1 MASTVIGELNMEQL
15 WDEAAKRFLA
25 RTGKAL
31 NRKPPMTIDDVRKQI
46 ESRTDQTTDTD
57 ASNTLKHKK
66 DIGLNILECLKLLG
80 GVAAQG
86 ASVVFQPAS
95 VVFNAMSILLE
106 APKKIREFHEAID
119 EVFAVVAPSLS
130 QFRIYERI
138 ERFRKID
145 TDLTRAIHIIMIS
158 LVDIC
163 ALVITLEDP
172 NSKWSKFKSNVKKAL
187 LDDDSGLSV
196 ELRKFRQAIHGQ
208 QSIEATLTLE
218 VALESRH
225 EVSVILAKVFE
236 TGKWTEEIASKIT
249 TLQQAETKRAQ
260 DTTKK
265 AYLSKIKEK
274 LGVYEK
280 ELETNREMFKRL
292 CDSRVENSGSWLD
305 EEETYTSWA
314 DADAAKARPLLLLVG
329 EKNTGRSTTVS
340 TIVQK
345 LKAKYKTQTER
356 PSRVLLAWYFFPS
369 LSDKADKGDPTP
381 ARTALKHIALQ
392 LAEQDMAL
400 AKSLASV
407 CEEKDN
413 GTYFTDVSCE
423 SLWKDLK
430 LGQPRGDTIYY
441 FIFDGVEKLSKM
453 HADSGTQFFGV
464 IKEASQF
471 PCTDSDRS
479 RIRLLVSGRR
489 DAVKVLGGV
498 ESPTINIA
506 KSNGSDI
513 ESYIRRAMGKYD
525 IFQGNDS
532 KDEASR
538 KKINDKLLEMAGGS
552 FFKVQSTLDRIKDL
566 VDSGGQESELDD
578 LLTESDWG
586 REAISKNVV
595 AELQE
600 QLSPQNID
608 EINELLIWVV
618 YGFEWLSVDQ
628 LEAALVS
635 LPTKF
640 LRFGSTPLQKLA
652 KKLQGKYSRLFEVDG
667 QVISVRRDLL
677 SLVIKDPKQLR
688 SLDDDAPKISATIT
702 ITKGDITTVQNFL
715 WTLFQKSVVK
725 KSEFEPLA
733 GQVTQTRGE
742 IRVNGYDAHLA
753 IVMQAI
759 SFLIKKPDARTESLG
774 RYLVWNLPKHLEEL
788 KNPERDHK
796 VDNVAKKDIGS
807 MLFDILGQGTI
818 IRSHW
823 KHFVDV
829 PWFGNAAQ
837 ISTFLTWLQD
847 PDVTGHF
854 GIYQTDWLDKV
865 ISSPSP
871 QRALLFSMAREVGH
885 RWLKSRENDPCEA
898 YRSLIQYLSLEVS
911 ERVSEVSDES
921 LVTLGAD
928 EESLL
933 LDKAERWCKSVLQVT
948 DEQSLW
954 YERVGE
960 TARKVG
966 EFDYAIAMFLKAI
979 TMPGVSW
986 TCHRGL
992 AQAYHQAG
1000 KLKEACES
1008 QKKALEILYDMKEPN
1023 PEDIWVANMDLGKW
1037 HFELKEPDQ
1046 ATVFY
1051 EKALEAKQADEAYYR
1066 ILEANLISQSND
1078 RTLDLVESMS
1088 HERSTKDGIS
1098 RLGSTLLLMATD
1110 EDTYERYFTSLL
1122 SLTDSRDGILGMVLN
1137 AMDEAIQIAAN
1148 KELLF
1153 ERSALRLYKG
1163 LALYYYG
1170 NEADENLLTSAV
1182 TLWEECHSDAK
1193 KVIEETGTYV
1203 QWKWMWLGGQV
1214 ISDIVRHY
1222 FKEATAANTEASALE
1237 KLGEIMTGHRIS
1249 YDDNRVSP
1257 AESYIGAY
1265 ETLQGNYTAARAH
1278 FRKNM
1283 LTAHEMLSDD
1293 TDEND
1298 ADAYF
1303 VLFQCLLHTG
1313 DDINALIA
1321 FELTGPIEKTI
1332 EMRLGEIRGEDKTAA
1347 VELLEFVKEKFS
1359 ASDAAPT
1366 RYTAVLDEL
1375 QRRIHLGNDEDEKAT
1390 TSESY
1395 QRIYSF
1401 LVAKRPAAGD
1411 GDDPSHPPYEIT
1423 YSDIVIN
1430 WQYFCNGN
1438 CGGTWD
1444 FETDINICKYCWDT
1458 PFCQNCLPLL
1468 QQGTSKMLAC
1478 DARHKWLHV
1487 PRWNLRESTG
1497 LRDGT
1502 VMMGGEIVDGRHV
1515 GGQRVKVK
1523 EWLSTIWKQW
1533 DIE

>member
-1 MASTVIGELNMEQL
+1 MASSGTDDLTMQQL
-15 WDEAAKRFLA
+15 WDEAAERFLA
-25 RTGKAL
+25 RTGKGL

-46 ESRTDQTTDTD
+46 ESRDDPNTNSD
-57 ASNTLKHKK
+57 AASTLKHKK

-80 GVAAQG
+80 GIAAQG

-106 APKKIREFHEAID
+106 APKKIRDFHEAID

-138 ERFRKID
+138 EQFRKID
-145 TDLTRAIHIIMIS
+145 TDLTRAIHITMIS

-163 ALVITLEDP
+163 ALVITLKDP

-208 QSIEATLTLE
+208 QSVEATLTLE

-225 EVSVILAKVFE
+225 EVSIILAKVFE

-274 LGVYEK
+274 LGIDEK
-280 ELETNREMFKRL
+280 DLEVSRDMFKRL

-305 EEETYTSWA
+305 DEEAYTSWA
-314 DADAAKARPLLLLVG
+314 DADAAGARPLLLLLG

-345 LKAKYKTQTER
+345 LKARYKTPTER
-356 PSRVLLAWYFFPS
+356 SSRVLLAWYFFPS

-400 AKSLASV
+400 AKSIASI

-430 LGQPRGDTIYY
+430 IGQPRGDTTYY

-453 HADSGTQFFGV
+453 HADAGTQLFSV
-464 IKEASQF
+464 IKEASHSHAAE
-471 PCTDSDRS
+471 SDR
-479 RIRLLVSGRR
+479 RGIRLLVSGKG
-489 DAVKVLGGV
+489 DAVKSLGGF

-506 KSNGSDI
+506 KSNSSDI
-513 ESYIRRAMGKYD
+513 ESYIKRAMRKYD

-532 KDEASR
+532 KDETSR
-538 KKINDKLLEMAGGS
+538 QKINEKLIEMAGGS
-552 FFKVQSTLDRIKDL
+552 FFKVQSALDRIKDL

-628 LEAALVS
+628 LEAAL
-635 LPTKF
+635 F

-667 QVISVRRDLL
+667 QITVRRDLL
-677 SLVIKDPKQLR
+677 SLVIKDPKQLQCV
-688 SLDDDAPKISATIT
+688 DDDTPRITATIT

-715 WTLFQKSVVK
+715 WTLFQKSVVDK
-725 KSEFEPLA
+725 FEFEPLA
-733 GQVTQTRGE
+733 GQVTQTKGE

-759 SFLIKKPDARTESLG
+759 SFLIKKPDDRTESLG
-774 RYLVWNLPKHLEEL
+774 RYLVWNLHKHLKEL
-788 KNPERDHK
+788 NNPESDYK
-796 VDNVAKKDIGS
+796 VDNAAKKEIGS

-818 IRSHW
+818 IRRHW
-823 KHFVDV
+823 NHFVDF
-829 PWFGNAAQ
+829 PLFGDTTQ
-837 ISTFLTWLQD
+837 ISTLLTWLQD

-854 GIYQTDWLDKV
+854 GIYQMDWLDKV

-871 QRALLFSMAREVGH
+871 HRALLSSMAREVGH
-885 RWLKSRENDPCEA
+885 RWLKSRGNDPCEA
-898 YRSLIQYLSLEVS
+898 YRSLIRYLSLEVS
-911 ERVSEVSDES
+911 EGDSNASDES
-921 LVTLGAD
+921 LVILSTD
-928 EESLL
+928 EETLL
-933 LDKAERWCKSVLQVT
+933 LDKAERWSKCILQVT
-948 DEQSLW
+948 EEQSLW
-954 YERVGE
+954 YERIGE
-960 TARKVG
+960 TARKVD
-966 EFDYAIAMFLKAI
+966 EFDYAIAMFLKA
-979 TMPGVSW
+979 TKMPGVSW
-986 TCHRGL
+986 TCYKGL
-992 AQAYHQAG
+992 AQAYYQAG
-1000 KLKEACES
+1000 KLKDACAS
-1008 QKKALEILYDMKEPN
+1008 QKKALEALSDVKESYSGA
-1023 PEDIWVANMDLGKW
+1023 IWALNMDLGKW
-1037 HFELKEPDQ
+1037 YFELKEPDQ
-1046 ATVFY
+1046 ATIYY
-1051 EKALEAKQADEAYYR
+1051 EKALEASQADETYYR
-1066 ILEANLISQSND
+1066 VLEASLTSQSND

-1088 HERSTKDGIS
+1088 HKMSTDCGIS
-1098 RLGSTLLLMATD
+1098 RLGSTLLLMAA
-1110 EDTYERYFTSLL
+1110 EEETYERYFTSML
-1122 SLTDSRDGILGMVLN
+1122 SLTDSRDGMLGMVLS
-1137 AMDEAIQIAAN
+1137 AMDEAIQLAADR
-1148 KELLF
+1148 ELLF
-1153 ERSALRLYKG
+1153 EKSALRLYKG
-1163 LALYYYG
+1163 FALYYYG
-1170 NEADENLLTSAV
+1170 KEADEDPLASAV
-1182 TLWEECHSDAK
+1182 RLWEECHSDAR

-1214 ISDIVRHY
+1214 INGIVRHY
-1222 FKEATAANTEASALE
+1222 FKEATTENTEASAFG
-1237 KLGEIMTGHRIS
+1237 KFGEITVGHRIS

-1257 AESYIGAY
+1257 AESYMGAY
-1265 ETLQGNYTAARAH
+1265 EVLQGNLTAARAH
-1278 FRKNM
+1278 FRKKM

-1321 FELTGPIEKTI
+1321 FELTGPIEKTV
-1332 EMRLGEIRGEDKTAA
+1332 EMRLGEIRGEDKFAA
-1347 VELLEFVKEKFS
+1347 TELLEFVKEKFS
-1359 ASDAAPT
+1359 PSDAAPI
-1366 RYTAVLDEL
+1366 RYTAVLEEL
-1375 QRRIHLGNDEDEKAT
+1375 QRRTHLEHDKDENAAIT
-1390 TSESY
+1390 ESY
-1395 QRIYSF
+1395 ERIYSL
-1401 LVAKRPAAGD
+1401 LVQKRPAAED
-1411 GDDPSHPPYEIT
+1411 GNGPNQPYEIT
-1423 YSDIVIN
+1423 YGDIVIN
-1430 WQYFCNGN
+1430 WRYYCNGN
-1438 CGGTWD
+1438 CGRTWD

-1478 DARHKWLHV
+1478 DASHKWLHV

-1502 VMMGGEIVDGRHV
+1502 VMMGGEIVDGQRI
-1515 GGQRVKVK
+1515 GGQRVKIK
-1523 EWLSTIWKQW
+1523 EWLSTIWKEW

>member
-1 MASTVIGELNMEQL
+1 MEQL
-15 WDEAAKRFLA
+15 WDEVAERFLA
-25 RTGKAL
+25 RTGKGL
-31 NRKPPMTIDDVRKQI
+31 NRKPSMTIDDVRKQI
-46 ESRTDQTTDTD
+46 ESRTDPTTDID
-57 ASNTLKHKK
+57 AANTLKHKK

-80 GVAAQG
+80 GIAAQG
-86 ASVVFQPAS
+86 ASVVFQPAT

-138 ERFRKID
+138 EQFRKID
-145 TDLTRAIHIIMIS
+145 TNLTRAIHITMIS

-163 ALVITLEDP
+163 ALVIALQDP

-187 LDDDSGLSV
+187 LDDDSGLSIA
-196 ELRKFRQAIHGQ
+196 LRKFRQAIHGQ

-225 EVSVILAKVFE
+225 EVSIILAKVFE

-274 LGVYEK
+274 LGIDEK
-280 ELETNREMFKRL
+280 ELETNRDMFKRL

-305 EEETYTSWA
+305 DEEAYTSWA
-314 DADAAKARPLLLLVG
+314 DADAAKARPLLLLLG

-345 LKAKYKTQTER
+345 LKARYKTPTER
-356 PSRVLLAWYFFPS
+356 SSRVLLAWYFFPS

-392 LAEQDMAL
+392 VAEQDMAL
-400 AKSLASV
+400 AKSIASI

-413 GTYFTDVSCE
+413 GTYFTDVSCK

-430 LGQPRGDTIYY
+430 LGQPRGDTMYY

-453 HADSGTQFFGV
+453 HADAGTQFFDV
-464 IKEASQF
+464 LKEASHSSA
-471 PCTDSDRS
+471 TESDGS
-479 RIRLLVSGRR
+479 RIRLLVSGRG
-489 DAVKVLGGV
+489 DAVKVLGGF

-513 ESYIRRAMGKYD
+513 ESYIKREMRKYD
-525 IFQGNDS
+525 ILQGNDS

-600 QLSPQNID
+600 QLSPQNIE

-618 YGFEWLSVDQ
+618 YGFEWLGVDQ
-628 LEAALVS
+628 LEAAL
-635 LPTKF
+635 F

-667 QVISVRRDLL
+667 QVITVRRDLL

-688 SLDDDAPKISATIT
+688 SLDDDTPRITATIT

-715 WTLFQKSVVK
+715 WTLFQKSVVEK
-725 KSEFEPLA
+725 FEFEPLA
-733 GQVTQTRGE
+733 GQTTQTRGE
-742 IRVNGYDAHLA
+742 IRVNDSDAHLA
-753 IVMQAI
+753 IVMQAV

-774 RYLVWNLPKHLEEL
+774 RYLVWNLPVHLKEL
-788 KNPERDHK
+788 NNPERDHK
-796 VDNVAKKDIGS
+796 VDNSAKKDIGN

-818 IRSHW
+818 IRRHW

-829 PWFGNAAQ
+829 PLFGNTIQ
-837 ISTFLTWLQD
+837 ISTLLAWLQD

-854 GIYQTDWLDKV
+854 GIYQMDWLDKV
-865 ISSPSP
+865 ISSSSP

-885 RWLKSRENDPCEA
+885 RWLKSRENDPWEA
-898 YRSLIQYLSLEVS
+898 YRSLNLYLSLEVPEGES
-911 ERVSEVSDES
+911 NVSDDS
-921 LVTLGAD
+921 IVILSTD
-928 EESLL
+928 EESLA
-933 LDKAERWCKSVLQVT
+933 LDKAERWCKSILQVT
-948 DEQSLW
+948 NEQSLW

-960 TARKVG
+960 TARKVD
-966 EFDYAIAMFLKAI
+966 EFDHAIAMFLKA
-979 TMPGVSW
+979 TKMPGVSW

-992 AQAYHQAG
+992 AQSYHQAG
-1000 KLKEACES
+1000 KLKDACVS
-1008 QKKALEILYDMKEPN
+1008 QKKALEILYDLKEPN
-1023 PEDIWVANMDLGKW
+1023 PDDIWVTNMDLGKW
-1037 HFELKEPDQ
+1037 YFELKEPDQ
-1046 ATVFY
+1046 ATVYY

-1066 ILEANLISQSND
+1066 ILEAKLTSQSID

-1088 HERSTKDGIS
+1088 HEMSTNGGIS
-1098 RLGSTLLLMATD
+1098 RLGSALLLMATD

-1122 SLTDSRDGILGMVLN
+1122 SLTASRDGMLEMVLS
-1137 AMDEAIQIAAN
+1137 AMDEAIQLAAD

-1170 NEADENLLTSAV
+1170 KEADENPLASAV
-1182 TLWEECHSDAK
+1182 RLWEECHSDTR

-1214 ISDIVRHY
+1214 ISDIVCHY

-1237 KLGEIMTGHRIS
+1237 KFGEITIGHRIS
-1249 YDDNRVSP
+1249 YEDNRVSP
-1257 AESYIGAY
+1257 AESYMGAY
-1265 ETLQGNYTAARAH
+1265 ETLQGNFTAARAH

-1332 EMRLGEIRGEDKTAA
+1332 EMRLGEIRGEDKVAA
-1347 VELLEFVKEKFS
+1347 TELIEFAKEKFS
-1359 ASDAAPT
+1359 PSDAAPT

-1375 QRRIHLGNDEDEKAT
+1375 QKRIQRDNEEGEKVT
-1390 TSESY
+1390 TTETY
-1395 QRIYSF
+1395 QRIYS
-1401 LVAKRPAAGD
+1401 LLAEKRPATEG
-1411 GDDPSHPPYEIT
+1411 GNGPSQPYEIS

-1430 WQYFCNGN
+1430 WRYFCNGN
-1438 CGGTWD
+1438 CGGAWD

-1478 DARHKWLHV
+1478 DAGHKWLHV

-1515 GGQRVKVK
+1515 GGQRVKIK
-1523 EWLSTIWKQW
+1523 EWLSTIWKEW

>member
-1 MASTVIGELNMEQL
+1 
-15 WDEAAKRFLA
+15 
-25 RTGKAL
+25 
-31 NRKPPMTIDDVRKQI
+31 
-46 ESRTDQTTDTD
+46 
-57 ASNTLKHKK
+57 
-66 DIGLNILECLKLLG
+66 
-80 GVAAQG
+80 
-86 ASVVFQPAS
+86 
-95 VVFNAMSILLE
+95 
-106 APKKIREFHEAID
+106 
-119 EVFAVVAPSLS
+119 
-130 QFRIYERI
+130 
-138 ERFRKID
+138 
-145 TDLTRAIHIIMIS
+145 
-158 LVDIC
+158 
-163 ALVITLEDP
+163 
-172 NSKWSKFKSNVKKAL
+172 
-187 LDDDSGLSV
+187 
-196 ELRKFRQAIHGQ
+196 
-208 QSIEATLTLE
+208 
-218 VALESRH
+218 
-225 EVSVILAKVFE
+225 
-236 TGKWTEEIASKIT
+236 
-249 TLQQAETKRAQ
+249 
-260 DTTKK
+260 
-265 AYLSKIKEK
+265 
-274 LGVYEK
+274 
-280 ELETNREMFKRL
+280 MFKRL

-305 EEETYTSWA
+305 DEEAYTSWA
-314 DADAAKARPLLLLVG
+314 DADAAKARPLLLLLG

-345 LKAKYKTQTER
+345 LKARYKTPTER
-356 PSRVLLAWYFFPS
+356 SSRVLLAWYFFPS

-400 AKSLASV
+400 AKSIASI

-430 LGQPRGDTIYY
+430 LGQPRGDTMYY

-453 HADSGTQFFGV
+453 HADAGTQFFDV
-464 IKEASQF
+464 LQEASHSSA
-471 PCTDSDRS
+471 TESDGS
-479 RIRLLVSGRR
+479 RIRLLVSGSG
-489 DAVKVLGGV
+489 DAVKVLGGF

-513 ESYIRRAMGKYD
+513 ELYIKREMRKYD

-600 QLSPQNID
+600 QLSPQNIE

-628 LEAALVS
+628 LEAAL
-635 LPTKF
+635 F

-667 QVISVRRDLL
+667 QVITVRRDLL

-688 SLDDDAPKISATIT
+688 SLDDDTPRITATIT

-715 WTLFQKSVVK
+715 WALFQKSVVEK
-725 KSEFEPLA
+725 FEFEPLA
-733 GQVTQTRGE
+733 GQITQTKSE
-742 IRVNGYDAHLA
+742 IRVNDSDAHLA

-759 SFLIKKPDARTESLG
+759 SFLIKKPDARTETLG
-774 RYLVWNLPKHLEEL
+774 RYLVWNLPIHLKEL
-788 KNPERDHK
+788 NNPERDHK
-796 VDNVAKKDIGS
+796 VDNAAKKDIGS

-818 IRSHW
+818 IRRHW

-829 PWFGNAAQ
+829 PLFGNTTQ
-837 ISTFLTWLQD
+837 ISTLLAWLQD
-847 PDVTGHF
+847 PDVSGHF
-854 GIYQTDWLDKV
+854 GVYQMDWLDKV

-871 QRALLFSMAREVGH
+871 HRTLLSSMAREVGH
-885 RWLKSRENDPCEA
+885 RWLRSSENDPWEA
-898 YRSLIQYLSLEVS
+898 YRSLRRYLSLEVS
-911 ERVSEVSDES
+911 EGAADASDDS
-921 LVTLGAD
+921 LVILSTD
-928 EESLL
+928 EESLA
-933 LDKAERWCKSVLQVT
+933 LDKAERWCKSILQVT

-960 TARKVG
+960 TARKVD
-966 EFDYAIAMFLKAI
+966 EFDHAIAMFLKA
-979 TMPGVSW
+979 TKMPGASW

-992 AQAYHQAG
+992 AHSYHQAG
-1000 KLKEACES
+1000 KLNDACVS
-1008 QKKALEILYDMKEPN
+1008 QKKALEILYELKEPH
-1023 PEDIWVANMDLGKW
+1023 PHDIWVTNMDLGKW
-1037 HFELKEPDQ
+1037 YFELKERDQ
-1046 ATVFY
+1046 ATIYY
-1051 EKALEAKQADEAYYR
+1051 EKALEAKPADEAYYR
-1066 ILEANLISQSND
+1066 ILEANLTSQSNG
-1078 RTLDLVESMS
+1078 RTLDLIETMS
-1088 HERSTKDGIS
+1088 HETSTNGGTS
-1098 RLGSTLLLMATD
+1098 LLGSALLLMATD
-1110 EDTYERYFTSLL
+1110 EDTYEKYFTSLL
-1122 SLTDSRDGILGMVLN
+1122 SLTSSRHGMLGMVLS
-1137 AMDEAIQIAAN
+1137 AMDEAIQLAAD

-1170 NEADENLLTSAV
+1170 NEADENPLTSAV
-1182 TLWEECHSDAK
+1182 RLWEECHSDAR

-1214 ISDIVRHY
+1214 ISDIVCHY
-1222 FKEATAANTEASALE
+1222 FKEATAANTEASALA
-1237 KLGEIMTGHRIS
+1237 KLGEITIGHRIS
-1249 YDDNRVSP
+1249 YEDNRVSP
-1257 AESYIGAY
+1257 AESYMGAY
-1265 ETLQGNYTAARAH
+1265 ETLQGNFTAVRAH

-1313 DDINALIA
+1313 DETNALIA

-1332 EMRLGEIRGEDKTAA
+1332 EMRLGEIRGEDKAA
-1347 VELLEFVKEKFS
+1347 ATEILEFAKEKFS
-1359 ASDAAPT
+1359 PNDAAPT

-1375 QRRIHLGNDEDEKAT
+1375 QRRMDLGNVESEKT
-1390 TSESY
+1390 ITNETY
-1395 QRIYSF
+1395 QRLHS
-1401 LVAKRPAAGD
+1401 LLAQKRPATEDGD
-1411 GDDPSHPPYEIT
+1411 GPNQPYEIT
-1423 YSDIVIN
+1423 YSDMVIN
-1430 WQYFCNGN
+1430 WRYFCNGN

-1478 DARHKWLHV
+1478 DAGHKWLHV

-1515 GGQRVKVK
+1515 GGQRVKIK
-1523 EWLSTIWKQW
+1523 EWLSTIWKEW

>member
-1 MASTVIGELNMEQL
+1 MASSGTEDLTMQQL
-15 WDEAAKRFLA
+15 WDEAAERFLA
-25 RTGKAL
+25 RTGKGL
-31 NRKPPMTIDDVRKQI
+31 NCKPPMTIDD
-46 ESRTDQTTDTD
+46 
-57 ASNTLKHKK
+57 
-66 DIGLNILECLKLLG
+66 
-80 GVAAQG
+80 
-86 ASVVFQPAS
+86 VFQPAS

-106 APKKIREFHEAID
+106 APKKIRDFHEAID

-138 ERFRKID
+138 EQFRKID
-145 TDLTRAIHIIMIS
+145 TDLTRAIHITMIS

-163 ALVITLEDP
+163 ALVITLQDP

-225 EVSVILAKVFE
+225 EVSIILAKVFE

-274 LGVYEK
+274 LGIDEK
-280 ELETNREMFKRL
+280 ELEMNREMFKRL

-305 EEETYTSWA
+305 DEEAYTSWA
-314 DADAAKARPLLLLVG
+314 NADDAGARPLLLLLG

-345 LKAKYKTQTER
+345 LGARYKTSTER
-356 PSRVLLAWYFFPS
+356 ASRVFLAWYFFPS

-400 AKSLASV
+400 AKSIASI

-453 HADSGTQFFGV
+453 HADAGTQFFGV
-464 IKEASQF
+464 IKEASHA
-471 PCTDSDRS
+471 PATESDRS
-479 RIRLLVSGRR
+479 RIRLLVSGRGE
-489 DAVKVLGGV
+489 AVKVLGGF

-513 ESYIRRAMGKYD
+513 ESYIKRAMRKYD

-538 KKINDKLLEMAGGS
+538 QKINDKLIEMAGGS
-552 FFKVQSTLDRIKDL
+552 FFKVQSALDRIKDL

-628 LEAALVS
+628 LEAAL
-635 LPTKF
+635 F
-640 LRFGSTPLQKLA
+640 LRFGSTTLQKLA

-667 QVISVRRDLL
+667 QVITVRRDLL

-688 SLDDDAPKISATIT
+688 SVDDDTPRITATIT
-702 ITKGDITTVQNFL
+702 ITKGDIATVQNFL
-715 WTLFQKSVVK
+715 WTLFQKSVVEK
-725 KSEFEPLA
+725 FEFEPLA

-742 IRVNGYDAHLA
+742 IRVNDYDAHLA

-759 SFLIKKPDARTESLG
+759 SFLIKKPDGRTESLG
-774 RYLVWNLPKHLEEL
+774 NYLVWYLPKHLKEL
-788 KNPERDHK
+788 NNPERDHK
-796 VDNVAKKDIGS
+796 VDNAAKKDIGS

-818 IRSHW
+818 IRRHW

-829 PWFGNAAQ
+829 PLFGDTAQ
-837 ISTFLTWLQD
+837 ISTLLAWLQD

-854 GIYQTDWLDKV
+854 GMYQTDWLDKV

-885 RWLKSRENDPCEA
+885 KWLKSRENDPCEA
-898 YRSLIQYLSLEVS
+898 YQSLIQYLSLEVS
-911 ERVSEVSDES
+911 EGESNASDES
-921 LVTLGAD
+921 LVILSTD
-928 EESLL
+928 EETLL
-933 LDKAERWCKSVLQVT
+933 LDKAERWCKCILQVT
-948 DEQSLW
+948 GEQSLW

-960 TARKVG
+960 TARKVD
-966 EFDYAIAMFLKAI
+966 EFDYAIAMFLKA
-979 TMPGVSW
+979 TKMPGVSW
-986 TCHRGL
+986 TCYKGL
-992 AQAYHQAG
+992 AQSYYQAG
-1000 KLKEACES
+1000 KLKDACES
-1008 QKKALEILYDMKEPN
+1008 QRKALETLSDMKEPY
-1023 PEDIWVANMDLGKW
+1023 PDEIWALNMDLGKW
-1037 HFELKEPDQ
+1037 YFELKEPDQ
-1046 ATVFY
+1046 VTVYY
-1051 EKALEAKQADEAYYR
+1051 EKALEARQADETYYR
-1066 ILEANLISQSND
+1066 VLEANLTSQSNG

-1088 HERSTKDGIS
+1088 HQTSTDGGIS
-1098 RLGSTLLLMATD
+1098 RLGSALLLMATE

-1122 SLTDSRDGILGMVLN
+1122 SLTAARDGMLGMVLK
-1137 AMDEAIQIAAN
+1137 AMDEAIQLAADR
-1148 KELLF
+1148 ELLF

-1163 LALYYYG
+1163 LAIYYYG
-1170 NEADENLLTSAV
+1170 HEADENPLTSAV
-1182 TLWEECHSDAK
+1182 RLWEECHPDAR

-1214 ISDIVRHY
+1214 ISGIVRHY
-1222 FKEATAANTEASALE
+1222 FKEATEVNTEASAFG
-1237 KLGEIMTGHRIS
+1237 KLGEITIGHRIS

-1257 AESYIGAY
+1257 AESYMGAY
-1265 ETLQGNYTAARAH
+1265 EVLRGNLTAARAH

-1298 ADAYF
+1298 ADAFF

-1313 DDINALIA
+1313 DDVNALIA
-1321 FELTGPIEKTI
+1321 FELTGPIEKTV
-1332 EMRLGEIRGEDKTAA
+1332 EMRLGEIRGEDKVAA
-1347 VELLEFVKEKFS
+1347 MELLEFVKEKFS
-1359 ASDAAPT
+1359 SSDSAPT
-1366 RYTAVLDEL
+1366 RYMAVLDEL
-1375 QRRIHLGNDEDEKAT
+1375 QRRINLEDDKDEKTAT
-1390 TSESY
+1390 TESY
-1395 QRIYSF
+1395 QRIYPL
-1401 LVAKRPAAGD
+1401 LVAKRPASGD
-1411 GDDPSHPPYEIT
+1411 GDDPKQLPYEIT

-1430 WQYFCNGN
+1430 WRYFCNGN
-1438 CGGTWD
+1438 CGGAWD

-1478 DARHKWLHV
+1478 DAGHKWLHV

-1497 LRDGT
+1497 LRDAT

-1515 GGQRVKVK
+1515 GGQRVKIK
-1523 EWLSTIWKQW
+1523 EWLSTIWKEW

>member
-1 MASTVIGELNMEQL
+1 MASSGTEDLTMEQL
-15 WDEAAKRFLA
+15 WDEAAERFLA
-25 RTGKAL
+25 RTGKGL

-46 ESRTDQTTDTD
+46 ESRTDPTTGIDT
-57 ASNTLKHKK
+57 ANALKHKK
-66 DIGLNILECLKLLG
+66 DIGLNILDCLKLLG
-80 GVAAQG
+80 GIAAQG
-86 ASVVFQPAS
+86 ASVVFQPAT

-138 ERFRKID
+138 EQFRKID
-145 TDLTRAIHIIMIS
+145 TDLTRAIHITMIS

-163 ALVITLEDP
+163 ALVITLQDP

-187 LDDDSGLSV
+187 LDDDSGLSI

-225 EVSVILAKVFE
+225 EVSIILTKVFE

-265 AYLSKIKEK
+265 ANLSKIKEK
-274 LGVYEK
+274 LGIDEK

-305 EEETYTSWA
+305 DEEAYTSWA
-314 DADAAKARPLLLLVG
+314 DADAAKARPLLLLLG

-345 LKAKYKTQTER
+345 LKARYKTPTER
-356 PSRVLLAWYFFPS
+356 SSRVLLAWYFFPS

-400 AKSLASV
+400 AKSIASI

-430 LGQPRGDTIYY
+430 LGQPRGDTMYY

-453 HADSGTQFFGV
+453 HADAGTQFFDV
-464 IKEASQF
+464 LKEASHSSA
-471 PCTDSDRS
+471 TESEGS
-479 RIRLLVSGRR
+479 RIRLLVSGSG
-489 DAVKVLGGV
+489 DAIKVLGGF

-513 ESYIRRAMGKYD
+513 ESYIKREMRKYD

-552 FFKVQSTLDRIKDL
+552 FFKVQ
-566 VDSGGQESELDD
+566 
-578 LLTESDWG
+578 
-586 REAISKNVV
+586 EAISKNVV

-600 QLSPQNID
+600 QLSPQNIE

-628 LEAALVS
+628 LEAAL
-635 LPTKF
+635 F

-667 QVISVRRDLL
+667 QVITVRRDLL

-688 SLDDDAPKISATIT
+688 SLDDDTPRITATIT

-715 WTLFQKSVVK
+715 WALFQKSVVEK
-725 KSEFEPLA
+725 FEFEPLA
-733 GQVTQTRGE
+733 GQITQTKSE
-742 IRVNGYDAHLA
+742 IRVNDSDAHLA

-774 RYLVWNLPKHLEEL
+774 RYLVWDLPIHLKEL
-788 KNPERDHK
+788 NNPERDHK
-796 VDNVAKKDIGS
+796 VDNAAKKDIGS

-818 IRSHW
+818 IRRHW

-829 PWFGNAAQ
+829 PLFGNTTQ
-837 ISTFLTWLQD
+837 ISTLLAWLQD
-847 PDVTGHF
+847 PDVSGHF
-854 GIYQTDWLDKV
+854 GVYQMDWLDKV

-871 QRALLFSMAREVGH
+871 HRTLLSSMAREVGH
-885 RWLKSRENDPCEA
+885 RWLRSSENDPWEA
-898 YRSLIQYLSLEVS
+898 YRSLRRYLSLEVS
-911 ERVSEVSDES
+911 EGASDASDDS
-921 LVTLGAD
+921 LVILSTD
-928 EESLL
+928 EESLA
-933 LDKAERWCKSVLQVT
+933 LDKAERWCKSILQVT

-960 TARKVG
+960 TARKVD
-966 EFDYAIAMFLKAI
+966 EFDHAIAMFLKA
-979 TMPGVSW
+979 TKMPGASW

-992 AQAYHQAG
+992 AHSYHQAG
-1000 KLKEACES
+1000 KLNDACVS
-1008 QKKALEILYDMKEPN
+1008 QKKALEILYELKEHHPH
-1023 PEDIWVANMDLGKW
+1023 DIWVTNMDLGKW
-1037 HFELKEPDQ
+1037 YFELKEPDQ
-1046 ATVFY
+1046 ATVYY
-1051 EKALEAKQADEAYYR
+1051 EKALEAKPADEAYCR
-1066 ILEANLISQSND
+1066 ILEANLTSQSNG
-1078 RTLDLVESMS
+1078 RTLDIIETMS
-1088 HERSTKDGIS
+1088 HETSTNGGTS
-1098 RLGSTLLLMATD
+1098 LLGSALLLMATD

-1122 SLTDSRDGILGMVLN
+1122 SLTASRHGMLGVILS
-1137 AMDEAIQIAAN
+1137 AMDEAIQLAAD

-1170 NEADENLLTSAV
+1170 NEADENPLTSAV
-1182 TLWEECHSDAK
+1182 RLWEECHSDAR

-1214 ISDIVRHY
+1214 ISDIVCHY

-1237 KLGEIMTGHRIS
+1237 RLGEITIGHRIS
-1249 YDDNRVSP
+1249 YEDNRVSP
-1257 AESYIGAY
+1257 AESYMGAY
-1265 ETLQGNYTAARAH
+1265 ETLQGNFTAARAH

-1313 DDINALIA
+1313 DDTNALIA

-1332 EMRLGEIRGEDKTAA
+1332 EMRLGEIRGEDKDAA
-1347 VELLEFVKEKFS
+1347 TEILEFAKEKS
-1359 ASDAAPT
+1359 SPNDTAPT

-1375 QRRIHLGNDEDEKAT
+1375 QRRMDLGNVESEKT
-1390 TSESY
+1390 ITNETY
-1395 QRIYSF
+1395 QRLYS
-1401 LVAKRPAAGD
+1401 LLAQKRPATEDGD
-1411 GDDPSHPPYEIT
+1411 GPNQPYEIT

-1430 WQYFCNGN
+1430 WRYFCNGN
-1438 CGGTWD
+1438 CGGAWD

-1478 DARHKWLHV
+1478 DAGHKWLHV

-1515 GGQRVKVK
+1515 GGQRVKIK
-1523 EWLSTIWKQW
+1523 EWLSTIWKEW

>member
-1 MASTVIGELNMEQL
+1 MASSGTKDLTMEQL
-15 WDEAAKRFLA
+15 WDEAAERFLA
-25 RTGKAL
+25 RTGKGL

-46 ESRTDQTTDTD
+46 ESRTDPTTDID
-57 ASNTLKHKK
+57 AANTLKHKK

-80 GVAAQG
+80 GIAAQG
-86 ASVVFQPAS
+86 ASVVFQPAT

-138 ERFRKID
+138 EQFRKID
-145 TDLTRAIHIIMIS
+145 TNLTRAIHITMIS

-163 ALVITLEDP
+163 ALVITLQDP
-172 NSKWSKFKSNVKKAL
+172 NSKRSKFKSNVKKAL
-187 LDDDSGLSV
+187 LDDDSGLSI

-225 EVSVILAKVFE
+225 EVSIILAKVFE

-265 AYLSKIKEK
+265 ANLSKIKEK
-274 LGVYEK
+274 LGIDEK

-305 EEETYTSWA
+305 DEEAYTSWA
-314 DADAAKARPLLLLVG
+314 DADAAKARPLLLLLG

-345 LKAKYKTQTER
+345 LKARYKTPTER
-356 PSRVLLAWYFFPS
+356 SSRVLLAWYFFPS

-400 AKSLASV
+400 AKSIASI

-430 LGQPRGDTIYY
+430 LGQPRGDTMYY

-453 HADSGTQFFGV
+453 HADAGTQFFEV
-464 IKEASQF
+464 LKEASHSSA
-471 PCTDSDRS
+471 TESDGS
-479 RIRLLVSGRR
+479 RIRLLVSGSG
-489 DAVKVLGGV
+489 DAIKVLGGF

-513 ESYIRRAMGKYD
+513 ESYIKREMRKYD

-600 QLSPQNID
+600 QLSPQNIE

-628 LEAALVS
+628 LEAAL
-635 LPTKF
+635 F

-667 QVISVRRDLL
+667 QVITVRRDLL

-688 SLDDDAPKISATIT
+688 SLDDDTPRITATIT

-715 WTLFQKSVVK
+715 WALFQKSVVEK
-725 KSEFEPLA
+725 FEFEPLA
-733 GQVTQTRGE
+733 GQITQTKSE
-742 IRVNGYDAHLA
+742 IRVNDSDAHLA

-774 RYLVWNLPKHLEEL
+774 RYLVWNLPIHLKEL
-788 KNPERDHK
+788 NNPERDHK
-796 VDNVAKKDIGS
+796 VDNAAKKDIGS

-818 IRSHW
+818 IRRHW

-829 PWFGNAAQ
+829 PLFGNTTQ
-837 ISTFLTWLQD
+837 ISTLLAWLQD
-847 PDVTGHF
+847 PDVSGHF
-854 GIYQTDWLDKV
+854 GVYQMDWLDKV

-871 QRALLFSMAREVGH
+871 HRTLLSSMAREVGH
-885 RWLKSRENDPCEA
+885 RWLRSSENDPWEA
-898 YRSLIQYLSLEVS
+898 YRSLRRYLSLEVS
-911 ERVSEVSDES
+911 EGASDASDDS
-921 LVTLGAD
+921 LVILSTD
-928 EESLL
+928 EESLA
-933 LDKAERWCKSVLQVT
+933 LDKAERWCKSILQVT

-960 TARKVG
+960 TARKVD
-966 EFDYAIAMFLKAI
+966 EFDHAITMFLKA
-979 TMPGVSW
+979 TKMPGAPW

-992 AQAYHQAG
+992 AHSYHQAG
-1000 KLKEACES
+1000 KLNDACVS
-1008 QKKALEILYDMKEPN
+1008 QKKALELLYEVKEPH
-1023 PEDIWVANMDLGKW
+1023 PHDIWVTNMDLGKW
-1037 HFELKEPDQ
+1037 YFELKEPDQ
-1046 ATVFY
+1046 ATVYY
-1051 EKALEAKQADEAYYR
+1051 EKALEAKSADEAYYR
-1066 ILEANLISQSND
+1066 ILEANLTSQSNG
-1078 RTLDLVESMS
+1078 RTLDLIETMS
-1088 HERSTKDGIS
+1088 HETSTNGGTS
-1098 RLGSTLLLMATD
+1098 LLGSALLLMATD

-1122 SLTDSRDGILGMVLN
+1122 SLTASRHGMLGMILS
-1137 AMDEAIQIAAN
+1137 AMDEAIQLAAD

-1170 NEADENLLTSAV
+1170 NESDENPLTSAV
-1182 TLWEECHSDAK
+1182 RLWEECHSDAR

-1214 ISDIVRHY
+1214 ISDIVCHY
-1222 FKEATAANTEASALE
+1222 FKEATAANTEASSLE
-1237 KLGEIMTGHRIS
+1237 KLGEITIGHRIS
-1249 YDDNRVSP
+1249 YEDNRVSP
-1257 AESYIGAY
+1257 AESYMGAY
-1265 ETLQGNYTAARAH
+1265 ETLQGNFTAARAH

-1313 DDINALIA
+1313 DDTNALIA

-1332 EMRLGEIRGEDKTAA
+1332 EMRLGEIRGEDKAA
-1347 VELLEFVKEKFS
+1347 AREILEFAKEKFS
-1359 ASDAAPT
+1359 QNDAAPT

-1375 QRRIHLGNDEDEKAT
+1375 QRRMDLGNVESEKT
-1390 TSESY
+1390 ITNETY
-1395 QRIYSF
+1395 KRLYS
-1401 LVAKRPAAGD
+1401 LLAQKRPATEDRD
-1411 GDDPSHPPYEIT
+1411 GPNQPYEIT

-1430 WQYFCNGN
+1430 WRYFCNGN
-1438 CGGTWD
+1438 CGGAWD

-1478 DARHKWLHV
+1478 DAGHKWLHV

-1502 VMMGGEIVDGRHV
+1502 VMMGGESVDGRHV
-1515 GGQRVKVK
+1515 GGQRVKIK
-1523 EWLSTIWKQW
+1523 EWLSTIWKEW

>member
-1 MASTVIGELNMEQL
+1 MASSGTEDLTMEQL
-15 WDEAAKRFLA
+15 WDEAAERFLA
-25 RTGKAL
+25 RTGKIL

-46 ESRTDQTTDTD
+46 ESRTDPTTDID
-57 ASNTLKHKK
+57 AANTLKHKK
-66 DIGLNILECLKLLG
+66 DIGLNILECLNLLG
-80 GVAAQG
+80 GIAAQG
-86 ASVVFQPAS
+86 ASVVFQPAT

-138 ERFRKID
+138 EQFRKID
-145 TDLTRAIHIIMIS
+145 TDLTRAIHITMIS

-163 ALVITLEDP
+163 ALVITLQDP

-187 LDDDSGLSV
+187 LDDDSGLSI

-225 EVSVILAKVFE
+225 EVSIILTKVFE

-265 AYLSKIKEK
+265 ANLSKKKEK
-274 LGVYEK
+274 LGIDEK

-305 EEETYTSWA
+305 DEEAYTSWA
-314 DADAAKARPLLLLVG
+314 DADAAKARPLLLLLG

-345 LKAKYKTQTER
+345 LKARYKTPTER
-356 PSRVLLAWYFFPS
+356 SSRVLLAWYFFPS

-400 AKSLASV
+400 AKSIASI

-430 LGQPRGDTIYY
+430 LGQPRGDTMYY

-453 HADSGTQFFGV
+453 HADAGTQFFDV
-464 IKEASQF
+464 LKEASH
-471 PCTDSDRS
+471 PSATESDGS
-479 RIRLLVSGRR
+479 RIRLLVSGSG
-489 DAVKVLGGV
+489 DAIKVLGGF

-513 ESYIRRAMGKYD
+513 ESYIKREMRKYD

-600 QLSPQNID
+600 QLSPQNIE

-618 YGFEWLSVDQ
+618 YGFEWLAVDQ
-628 LEAALVS
+628 LEAAL
-635 LPTKF
+635 F
-640 LRFGSTPLQKLA
+640 LWFGSTPLQKLA

-667 QVISVRRDLL
+667 QVITVRRDLL

-688 SLDDDAPKISATIT
+688 SLDDDTPRITATIT

-715 WTLFQKSVVK
+715 WALFQKSVVEK
-725 KSEFEPLA
+725 FEFEPLA
-733 GQVTQTRGE
+733 GQITQTKSE
-742 IRVNGYDAHLA
+742 IRVNDSDAHLA

-774 RYLVWNLPKHLEEL
+774 RYLVWNLPIH
-788 KNPERDHK
+788 
-796 VDNVAKKDIGS
+796 
-807 MLFDILGQGTI
+807 
-818 IRSHW
+818 
-823 KHFVDV
+823 
-829 PWFGNAAQ
+829 
-837 ISTFLTWLQD
+837 
-847 PDVTGHF
+847 
-854 GIYQTDWLDKV
+854 
-865 ISSPSP
+865 
-871 QRALLFSMAREVGH
+871 
-885 RWLKSRENDPCEA
+885 
-898 YRSLIQYLSLEVS
+898 
-911 ERVSEVSDES
+911 
-921 LVTLGAD
+921 
-928 EESLL
+928 
-933 LDKAERWCKSVLQVT
+933 
-948 DEQSLW
+948 
-954 YERVGE
+954 
-960 TARKVG
+960 
-966 EFDYAIAMFLKAI
+966 
-979 TMPGVSW
+979 
-986 TCHRGL
+986 
-992 AQAYHQAG
+992 
-1000 KLKEACES
+1000 LKE
-1008 QKKALEILYDMKEPN
+1008 LNN
-1023 PEDIWVANMDLGKW
+1023 PDCFSSWDL
-1037 HFELKEPDQ
+1037 
-1046 ATVFY
+1046 A
-1051 EKALEAKQADEAYYR
+1051 AD
-1066 ILEANLISQSND
+1066 
-1078 RTLDLVESMS
+1078 
-1088 HERSTKDGIS
+1088 
-1098 RLGSTLLLMATD
+1098 
-1110 EDTYERYFTSLL
+1110 
-1122 SLTDSRDGILGMVLN
+1122 
-1137 AMDEAIQIAAN
+1137 

-1170 NEADENLLTSAV
+1170 NESDENPLTSAV
-1182 TLWEECHSDAK
+1182 RLWEECHSDAR

-1214 ISDIVRHY
+1214 ISDIVCHY
-1222 FKEATAANTEASALE
+1222 FKEATAANTEASSLE
-1237 KLGEIMTGHRIS
+1237 KLGEITIGHRIS
-1249 YDDNRVSP
+1249 YEDNRVSP
-1257 AESYIGAY
+1257 AESYMGAY
-1265 ETLQGNYTAARAH
+1265 ETLQGNFTAARAH

-1313 DDINALIA
+1313 DDTNALIA

-1332 EMRLGEIRGEDKTAA
+1332 EMRLGEIRGEDKAA
-1347 VELLEFVKEKFS
+1347 AREILEFAKEKFS
-1359 ASDAAPT
+1359 PNDAAPT

-1375 QRRIHLGNDEDEKAT
+1375 QRRMDLGNVESEKT
-1390 TSESY
+1390 ITNETY
-1395 QRIYSF
+1395 QRLYS
-1401 LVAKRPAAGD
+1401 LLAQKRPATEDGD
-1411 GDDPSHPPYEIT
+1411 GPNQPYEIT

-1430 WQYFCNGN
+1430 WRYFCNGN
-1438 CGGTWD
+1438 CGGAWD
-1444 FETDINICKYCWDT
+1444 FETEINICKYCWDT

-1478 DARHKWLHV
+1478 DAGHKWLHV

-1502 VMMGGEIVDGRHV
+1502 VMMGGESVDGRHV
-1515 GGQRVKVK
+1515 GGQRVKIK
-1523 EWLSTIWKQW
+1523 EWLSTIWKEW

>member
-1 MASTVIGELNMEQL
+1 MTSPATADLTMEKL
-15 WDEAAKRFLA
+15 WDNAAERFLA
-25 RTGKAL
+25 RTGKCL
-31 NRKPPMTIDDVRKQI
+31 DRKPPMTIDDVRKQI
-46 ESRTDQTTDTD
+46 ESRADPTPGID
-57 ASNTLKHKK
+57 AANTLKDKK

-80 GVAAQG
+80 GIAAQG

-138 ERFRKID
+138 EQFRKID
-145 TDLTRAIHIIMIS
+145 TDLTRAIHITMIS

-163 ALVITLEDP
+163 ALVITLKDP

-187 LDDDSGLSV
+187 LDDDSGLSI
-196 ELRKFRQAIHGQ
+196 ELRKFKQAIHGQ

-218 VALESRH
+218 FALETKH
-225 EVSVILAKVFE
+225 EVSIILAKVFE

-274 LGVYEK
+274 LGIEEK

-305 EEETYTSWA
+305 NEEAYTSWA
-314 DADAAKARPLLLLVG
+314 DADAANPRPLLLLLG

-345 LKAKYKTQTER
+345 LKARYKTPTER
-356 PSRVLLAWYFFPS
+356 SSRVLLAWYFFPS
-369 LSDKADKGDPTP
+369 ISDKADKGDPTP

-400 AKSLASV
+400 AKSIASI

-430 LGQPRGDTIYY
+430 LGQPRGDTVYY
-441 FIFDGVEKLSKM
+441 FVFDGVEKLSKI
-453 HADSGTQFFGV
+453 HADAGTQFFGV
-464 IKEASQF
+464 IKEASNSHA
-471 PCTDSDRS
+471 PESDPS
-479 RIRLLVSGRR
+479 RIRLMVSGSG
-489 DAVKVLGGV
+489 DTVKVLGGA

-506 KSNGSDI
+506 KSNASDI
-513 ESYIRRAMGKYD
+513 ESYIKRAMRKYD

-538 KKINDKLLEMAGGS
+538 KKINDKLIEMAGGS

-600 QLSPQNID
+600 QLSPQNIE

-635 LPTKF
+635 SSSDISEGMGADYEVPSVWINPTSKAGEETTGEIF
-640 LRFGSTPLQKLA
+640 QTF
-652 KKLQGKYSRLFEVDG
+652 
-667 QVISVRRDLL
+667 
-677 SLVIKDPKQLR
+677 R
-688 SLDDDAPKISATIT
+688 SGWPSDHPTIT
-702 ITKGDITTVQNFL
+702 ITKGDITTVQNFF
-715 WTLFQKSVVK
+715 WTLFQKSVVEK
-725 KSEFEPLA
+725 FEFEPVA
-733 GQVTQTRGE
+733 GQTTQTKSE
-742 IRVNGYDAHLA
+742 IRVNDFDAHLA

-759 SFLIKKPDARTESLG
+759 SFMIKEPDARTESLG
-774 RYLVWNLPKHLEEL
+774 RYLVWNLPKHLKEL
-788 KNPERDHK
+788 NNPERDHK
-796 VDNVAKKDIGS
+796 VDNATKKDIGS

-818 IRSHW
+818 IRRHW

-829 PWFGNAAQ
+829 PLFGNTTQ
-837 ISTFLTWLQD
+837 ISTLLAWLQD

-854 GIYQTDWLDKV
+854 GMYQMDWLDKV
-865 ISSPSP
+865 ISSSSP
-871 QRALLFSMAREVGH
+871 NRALLSSMAREVGH
-885 RWLKSRENDPCEA
+885 RWLKSRENDPLKA

-911 ERVSEVSDES
+911 EGASDASDKS
-921 LVTLGAD
+921 LVTLSSD

-933 LDKAERWCKSVLQVT
+933 LDKAERWCKSILQVT
-948 DEQSLW
+948 DDQSLW

-960 TARKVG
+960 TARKVD

-979 TMPGVSW
+979 NMPGVSW
-986 TCHRGL
+986 TCYRGL
-992 AQAYHQAG
+992 ARSHYQSG
-1000 KLKEACES
+1000 NLKDACAS
-1008 QKKALEILYDMKEPN
+1008 QKKALEILYDLKEPS
-1023 PEDIWVANMDLGKW
+1023 PGDIWATNMDLGKW
-1037 HFELKEPDQ
+1037 YFELKQPDQ
-1046 ATVFY
+1046 ATAYY
-1051 EKALEAKQADEAYYR
+1051 EKALEAKPADEAYYR
-1066 ILEANLISQSND
+1066 ILEANLTSKSND
-1078 RTLDLVESMS
+1078 RTMDLVESMS
-1088 HERSTKDGIS
+1088 HETSTKDGIS
-1098 RLGSTLLLMATD
+1098 RLGSALLLIATD

-1122 SLTDSRDGILGMVLN
+1122 SLTDSREGMLRMVLN
-1137 AMDEAIQIAAN
+1137 AMDEAIQLAAD
-1148 KELLF
+1148 KELVF
-1153 ERSALRLYKG
+1153 EQSALRLYKG

-1170 NEADENLLTSAV
+1170 KEADENPSISAV
-1182 TLWEECHSDAK
+1182 RLWEECHSDAR

-1214 ISDIVRHY
+1214 ISHIVCHF
-1222 FKEATAANTEASALE
+1222 FKEATAANTEASAFE
-1237 KLGEIMTGHRIS
+1237 KLGEITVGHRIS

-1265 ETLQGNYTAARAH
+1265 ETLRGNSTAARAH

-1283 LTAHEMLSDD
+1283 LTSHEMLSDD

-1321 FELTGPIEKTI
+1321 FELTGPIEKTV
-1332 EMRLGEIRGEDKTAA
+1332 EMRLGEIRGEDKAA
-1347 VELLEFVKEKFS
+1347 ATELLEFAKKKFS
-1359 ASDAAPT
+1359 PRDAAPT

-1375 QRRIHLGNDEDEKAT
+1375 QRRIHLGTEEDEKT
-1390 TSESY
+1390 TTTECY
-1395 QRIYSF
+1395 QRIYSA
-1401 LVAKRPAAGD
+1401 LAEKRPAVGD
-1411 GDDPSHPPYEIT
+1411 GNDSSQQQYEIT

-1430 WQYFCNGN
+1430 WRYYCNGN

-1468 QQGTSKMLAC
+1468 QQGKSKMLAC
-1478 DARHKWLHV
+1478 DAGHKWLHV

-1515 GGQRVKVK
+1515 GGQRVKIK
-1523 EWLSTIWKQW
+1523 EWLSTIWKEW

>member
-1 MASTVIGELNMEQL
+1 MASSGKEDLTMEQL
-15 WDEAAKRFLA
+15 WDEAAERFLA
-25 RTGKAL
+25 RTGKGL

-46 ESRTDQTTDTD
+46 ESRTDPTTDID
-57 ASNTLKHKK
+57 AANTLKHKK

-80 GVAAQG
+80 GIAAQG
-86 ASVVFQPAS
+86 ASVVFQPAT

-138 ERFRKID
+138 EQFRKID
-145 TDLTRAIHIIMIS
+145 TDLTRAIHITMIS

-163 ALVITLEDP
+163 ALVITLQDP

-187 LDDDSGLSV
+187 LDDDSGLSI

-225 EVSVILAKVFE
+225 EVSIILAKVFE

-265 AYLSKIKEK
+265 ANLSKIKEK
-274 LGVYEK
+274 LGIDEK

-305 EEETYTSWA
+305 DEEAYTSWA
-314 DADAAKARPLLLLVG
+314 DADAAKARPLLLLLG

-345 LKAKYKTQTER
+345 LKARYKTPTER
-356 PSRVLLAWYFFPS
+356 SSRVLLAWYFFPS

-400 AKSLASV
+400 AKSIASI

-430 LGQPRGDTIYY
+430 LGQPRGDTMYY

-453 HADSGTQFFGV
+453 HADAGTQFFGV
-464 IKEASQF
+464 LQEASHSSA
-471 PCTDSDRS
+471 TESDGS
-479 RIRLLVSGRR
+479 RIRLLVSGSG
-489 DAVKVLGGV
+489 DAVKVLGGF

-513 ESYIRRAMGKYD
+513 ELYIKREMRKYD

-600 QLSPQNID
+600 QLSPQNIE

-628 LEAALVS
+628 LEAAL
-635 LPTKF
+635 F

-667 QVISVRRDLL
+667 QVITVRRDLL

-688 SLDDDAPKISATIT
+688 SLDDDTPRITATIT

-715 WTLFQKSVVK
+715 WALFQKSVVEK
-725 KSEFEPLA
+725 FEFEPLA
-733 GQVTQTRGE
+733 GQITQTKSE
-742 IRVNGYDAHLA
+742 IRVNDSDAHLA

-759 SFLIKKPDARTESLG
+759 SFLIKKPDARTETLG
-774 RYLVWNLPKHLEEL
+774 RYLVWNLPIHLKEL
-788 KNPERDHK
+788 NNPERDHK
-796 VDNVAKKDIGS
+796 VDNAAKKDIGS

-818 IRSHW
+818 IRRHW

-829 PWFGNAAQ
+829 PLFGNTTQ
-837 ISTFLTWLQD
+837 ISTLLAWLQD
-847 PDVTGHF
+847 PDVSGHF
-854 GIYQTDWLDKV
+854 GVYQMDWLDKV

-871 QRALLFSMAREVGH
+871 HRTLLSSMAREVGH
-885 RWLKSRENDPCEA
+885 RWLRSSENDPWEA
-898 YRSLIQYLSLEVS
+898 YRSLRRYLSLEVS
-911 ERVSEVSDES
+911 EGAADASDDS
-921 LVTLGAD
+921 FVILSTD
-928 EESLL
+928 EESLA
-933 LDKAERWCKSVLQVT
+933 LDKAERWCKSILQVT

-960 TARKVG
+960 TARKVD
-966 EFDYAIAMFLKAI
+966 EFDHAIAMFLKA
-979 TMPGVSW
+979 TKMPGASW

-992 AQAYHQAG
+992 AHSYHQAG
-1000 KLKEACES
+1000 KLNDACVS
-1008 QKKALEILYDMKEPN
+1008 QKKALQILYELKEPH
-1023 PEDIWVANMDLGKW
+1023 PHDIWVTNMDLGKW
-1037 HFELKEPDQ
+1037 YFELKEPDQ
-1046 ATVFY
+1046 ATIYY
-1051 EKALEAKQADEAYYR
+1051 EKALEAKPADEAYYR
-1066 ILEANLISQSND
+1066 ILEANLTSQSNG
-1078 RTLDLVESMS
+1078 RTLDLIETMS
-1088 HERSTKDGIS
+1088 HETSTNGGTS
-1098 RLGSTLLLMATD
+1098 LLGSALLLMATD
-1110 EDTYERYFTSLL
+1110 EDTYEKYFTSLL
-1122 SLTDSRDGILGMVLN
+1122 SLTSSRHGMLGMVLS
-1137 AMDEAIQIAAN
+1137 AMDEAIQLAAD

-1170 NEADENLLTSAV
+1170 NEADENPLTSAV
-1182 TLWEECHSDAK
+1182 RLWEECHSDAR

-1214 ISDIVRHY
+1214 ISDIVCHY
-1222 FKEATAANTEASALE
+1222 FKEATAANTEASALA
-1237 KLGEIMTGHRIS
+1237 KLGEITIGHRIS
-1249 YDDNRVSP
+1249 YEDNRVSP
-1257 AESYIGAY
+1257 AESYMGAY
-1265 ETLQGNYTAARAH
+1265 ETLQGNFTAARAH

-1313 DDINALIA
+1313 DETNALIA

-1332 EMRLGEIRGEDKTAA
+1332 EMRLGEIRGEDKAA
-1347 VELLEFVKEKFS
+1347 ATEILEFAKEKFS
-1359 ASDAAPT
+1359 PNDAAPT

-1375 QRRIHLGNDEDEKAT
+1375 QRRMDLGNVE
-1390 TSESY
+1390 SERTITNETY
-1395 QRIYSF
+1395 QRLHS
-1401 LVAKRPAAGD
+1401 LLAQKRPATEDGD
-1411 GDDPSHPPYEIT
+1411 GPNQPYEIT

-1430 WQYFCNGN
+1430 WRYFCNGS

-1478 DARHKWLHV
+1478 DAGHKWLHV

-1515 GGQRVKVK
+1515 GGQRVKIK
-1523 EWLSTIWKQW
+1523 EWLSTIWKEW

>member
-1 MASTVIGELNMEQL
+1 MASSATGDLSMEQL
-15 WDEAAKRFLA
+15 WDEAAERFLA
-25 RTGKAL
+25 RTGKGL
-31 NRKPPMTIDDVRKQI
+31 DRKPPMTIDDVRKQI
-46 ESRTDQTTDTD
+46 ESRTDPTADID
-57 ASNTLKHKK
+57 AANTLKRKK

-80 GVAAQG
+80 GIAAQG

-106 APKKIREFHEAID
+106 APQKIRDFHEAID

-138 ERFRKID
+138 EQFRKID
-145 TDLTRAIHIIMIS
+145 TDLTRAIHITMIS

-163 ALVITLEDP
+163 ALVISLKDP

-187 LDDDSGLSV
+187 LDDDSGLSI

-225 EVSVILAKVFE
+225 EVSNILAKVFE
-236 TGKWTEEIASKIT
+236 TGKWTEEIASKIS
-249 TLQQAETKRAQ
+249 TLQQAETKRVQ

-274 LGVYEK
+274 LGIEEK

-305 EEETYTSWA
+305 NEEAYTSWA
-314 DADAAKARPLLLLVG
+314 DADSAEARPLLLLLG

-345 LKAKYKTQTER
+345 LKARYKTPTER
-356 PSRVLLAWYFFPS
+356 SSRVLLAWYFFPS

-400 AKSLASV
+400 AKIIASI

-423 SLWKDLK
+423 TLWKDLK

-441 FIFDGVEKLSKM
+441 FIFDGVEKLSKI
-453 HADSGTQFFGV
+453 HADAGTQLLGV
-464 IKEASQF
+464 LRDASHSHA
-471 PCTDSDRS
+471 PPESDRS
-479 RIRLLVSGRR
+479 RIRLMVSGRG
-489 DAVKVLGGV
+489 DAVEVLGGV

-513 ESYIRRAMGKYD
+513 ESYIKRAMRKHD
-525 IFQGNDS
+525 MFQGNDS

-538 KKINDKLLEMAGGS
+538 KKINDKLIEMAGGS

-628 LEAALVS
+628 LEAAL
-635 LPTKF
+635 F

-667 QVISVRRDLL
+667 QVITVRRDLL
-677 SLVIKDPKQLR
+677 SLVIKDPKQLG
-688 SLDDDAPKISATIT
+688 SVDDDTPRITATIT

-715 WTLFQKSVVK
+715 WTLFQKSVVEK
-725 KSEFEPLA
+725 FEFEPLA
-733 GQVTQTRGE
+733 GQVTQTKGD
-742 IRVNGYDAHLA
+742 IR
-753 IVMQAI
+753 M
-759 SFLIKKPDARTESLG
+759 PDAKTESLG
-774 RYLVWNLPKHLEEL
+774 RYLVWNLPKHLKEL
-788 KNPERDHK
+788 NNPESDHK
-796 VDNVAKKDIGS
+796 VDNAVKKDIGS
-807 MLFDILGQGTI
+807 ILFDILGQGTI
-818 IRSHW
+818 IRRHW
-823 KHFVDV
+823 KHFVEV
-829 PWFGNAAQ
+829 PLFGNTEQ
-837 ISTFLTWLQD
+837 ISTLLTWLQD
-847 PDVTGHF
+847 PDATGHF
-854 GIYQTDWLDKV
+854 GIYQMDWLDKV

-871 QRALLFSMAREVGH
+871 HRALLFSMAREVGH

-911 ERVSEVSDES
+911 EGASDVSDES
-921 LVTLGAD
+921 LVTLTTD
-928 EESLL
+928 EDSLL
-933 LDKAERWCKSVLQVT
+933 LDKAERWCKSVLQVP
-948 DEQSLW
+948 DDQSLW

-960 TARKVG
+960 TARKVN
-966 EFDYAIAMFLKAI
+966 EFDYAIAMLLKAAEV
-979 TMPGVSW
+979 PGASW
-986 TCHRGL
+986 TCYRGL
-992 AQAYHQAG
+992 AESYHQSG
-1000 KLKEACES
+1000 KLKDACVS
-1008 QKKALEILYDMKEPN
+1008 QKKALEILYDMKEPD
-1023 PEDIWVANMDLGKW
+1023 PEDIWVTNMDLGKW
-1037 HFELKEPDQ
+1037 YFELKEPEP
-1046 ATVFY
+1046 ATVYY
-1051 EKALEAKQADEAYYR
+1051 EKALEAKPTDEAYYR
-1066 ILEANLISQSND
+1066 ILEASLTSQSND

-1088 HERSTKDGIS
+1088 HERSTNGFIS
-1098 RLGSTLLLMATD
+1098 RLGSALLLMATD
-1110 EDTYERYFTSLL
+1110 EDTYERYFTRLL
-1122 SLTDSRDGILGMVLN
+1122 SLADSRDGLLGMVLN
-1137 AMDEAIQIAAN
+1137 AMDEAIQLAAD

-1153 ERSALRLYKG
+1153 EKSALRLYKG

-1170 NEADENLLTSAV
+1170 KEADENPLISAV
-1182 TLWEECHSDAK
+1182 KLWEECHSDAR

-1214 ISDIVRHY
+1214 ISGIVCHF
-1222 FKEATAANTEASALE
+1222 FKEAMVANTEASALE
-1237 KLGEIMTGHRIS
+1237 KLGEITIGHRIS

-1257 AESYIGAY
+1257 AESYMGVY
-1265 ETLQGNYTAARAH
+1265 ETLRGNSTAARAH

-1321 FELTGPIEKTI
+1321 FELTGPIEKTV
-1332 EMRLGEIRGEDKTAA
+1332 EMRLGEIRGEDKAA
-1347 VELLEFVKEKFS
+1347 ATELLEFAKEKFS
-1359 ASDAAPT
+1359 PSDAAPT

-1375 QRRIHLGNDEDEKAT
+1375 QRRTHLTPDKDEKPTAT
-1390 TSESY
+1390 ECY
-1395 QRIYSF
+1395 QRIYSL
-1401 LVAKRPAAGD
+1401 LVEKRPTM
-1411 GDDPSHPPYEIT
+1411 GDDKDSSQLPYEIT

-1430 WQYFCNGN
+1430 WRYFCNGN
-1438 CGGTWD
+1438 CGGAWD
-1444 FETDINICKYCWDT
+1444 FENDINICKYCWDT

-1478 DARHKWLHV
+1478 DAGHKWLHV
-1487 PRWNLRESTG
+1487 PRWNLRERTG

-1502 VMMGGEIVDGRHV
+1502 VMMGGEIVEGRHI
-1515 GGQRVKVK
+1515 GGQRVKIK
-1523 EWLSTIWKQW
+1523 EWLSTIWEDW

>member
-1 MASTVIGELNMEQL
+1 MALPGAEDVTMQKL
-15 WDEAAKRFLA
+15 WDEAAERFLA
-25 RTGKAL
+25 RTGKGL

-46 ESRTDQTTDTD
+46 ESRADPTTDID
-57 ASNTLKHKK
+57 AANTLKHKK

-80 GVAAQG
+80 GIAAQG

-95 VVFNAMSILLE
+95 VVFNAMGILLE
-106 APKKIREFHEAID
+106 APKKIRDFHEAID

-138 ERFRKID
+138 EQFRKID
-145 TDLTRAIHIIMIS
+145 TDLTRAIHITMIS

-163 ALVITLEDP
+163 ALVITLQDP

-225 EVSVILAKVFE
+225 EVSIILAKVFE

-274 LGVYEK
+274 LGIDEK
-280 ELETNREMFKRL
+280 ELEINREMFKRL

-305 EEETYTSWA
+305 DEEAYTSWA
-314 DADAAKARPLLLLVG
+314 DADAAGARPLLLLLG

-345 LKAKYKTQTER
+345 LKVRYKTPTER
-356 PSRVLLAWYFFPS
+356 SSRVLLAWYFFPS

-381 ARTALKHIALQ
+381 ARTALKHLALQ

-400 AKSLASV
+400 AKSIASI

-423 SLWKDLK
+423 SLWKDLR
-430 LGQPRGDTIYY
+430 LGQPRGDTMYY

-453 HADSGTQFFGV
+453 HADAGTQFFGV
-464 IKEASQF
+464 IKEASHS
-471 PCTDSDRS
+471 PTTESDRS
-479 RIRLLVSGRR
+479 GIRLLVSGSG
-489 DAVKVLGGV
+489 DAVKSLGGF

-513 ESYIRRAMGKYD
+513 KSYIKRAMRKYD

-538 KKINDKLLEMAGGS
+538 QKINDKLIEMAGGS
-552 FFKVQSTLDRIKDL
+552 FFKVQSALDRIKDL

-628 LEAALVS
+628 LEAAL
-635 LPTKF
+635 F

-688 SLDDDAPKISATIT
+688 SVDDDIPRITATIT

-715 WTLFQKSVVK
+715 WTLFQKSVVEK
-725 KSEFEPLA
+725 FEFEPLA
-733 GQVTQTRGE
+733 GQVTQTKGE

-759 SFLIKKPDARTESLG
+759 SFLIKKPDDRTENLG
-774 RYLVWNLPKHLEEL
+774 RYLVWNLPKHLKEL
-788 KNPERDHK
+788 NNPERDHK
-796 VDNVAKKDIGS
+796 VDNAAKRDIGS

-818 IRSHW
+818 IRRHW

-829 PWFGNAAQ
+829 PLFSDTAQ
-837 ISTFLTWLQD
+837 ISTLLAWLQD
-847 PDVTGHF
+847 PD
-854 GIYQTDWLDKV
+854 
-865 ISSPSP
+865 
-871 QRALLFSMAREVGH
+871 
-885 RWLKSRENDPCEA
+885 
-898 YRSLIQYLSLEVS
+898 EVS
-911 ERVSEVSDES
+911 EGESNASEES
-921 LVTLGAD
+921 LVILSTD
-928 EESLL
+928 EETLL
-933 LDKAERWCKSVLQVT
+933 LDKAGRWCKCILRVT
-948 DEQSLW
+948 EEQSLW

-960 TARKVG
+960 TARKVD
-966 EFDYAIAMFLKAI
+966 EFDYAIAMFLKATKI
-979 TMPGVSW
+979 PGVSW
-986 TCHRGL
+986 TCYKGL
-992 AQAYHQAG
+992 AQSYYQAG
-1000 KLKEACES
+1000 KLKDACAS
-1008 QKKALEILYDMKEPN
+1008 QKKALETLTDLKEPY
-1023 PEDIWVANMDLGKW
+1023 PDEMWALNMDLGKW
-1037 HFELKEPDQ
+1037 YFELKEPDQ
-1046 ATVFY
+1046 ATVYY
-1051 EKALEAKQADEAYYR
+1051 EKALEARQADETYYR
-1066 ILEANLISQSND
+1066 VLEANLTSQSND

-1088 HERSTKDGIS
+1088 HQTSTDGGIS
-1098 RLGSTLLLMATD
+1098 RLASALLLMATE
-1110 EDTYERYFTSLL
+1110 EDTYERYFTSLI
-1122 SLTDSRDGILGMVLN
+1122 SLTAARDGMLGMVLK
-1137 AMDEAIQIAAN
+1137 AMDEAIQLAADR
-1148 KELLF
+1148 ELLF

-1163 LALYYYG
+1163 LAIYYYG
-1170 NEADENLLTSAV
+1170 HEADENPLTSAV
-1182 TLWEECHSDAK
+1182 RLWEECHPDAR

-1214 ISDIVRHY
+1214 ISGIVRHY
-1222 FKEATAANTEASALE
+1222 FKEATEVNTEASAFG
-1237 KLGEIMTGHRIS
+1237 KLGEITIGHRIS

-1257 AESYIGAY
+1257 AESYMGAY
-1265 ETLQGNYTAARAH
+1265 EVLRGNLTAARAH

-1298 ADAYF
+1298 ADAFF

-1313 DDINALIA
+1313 DDVNALIA
-1321 FELTGPIEKTI
+1321 FELTGPIEKTV
-1332 EMRLGEIRGEDKTAA
+1332 EMRLGEIRGEDKVAA
-1347 VELLEFVKEKFS
+1347 MELLEFVKEKFS
-1359 ASDAAPT
+1359 SSDSAPT
-1366 RYTAVLDEL
+1366 RYMAVLDEL
-1375 QRRIHLGNDEDEKAT
+1375 QRRINLEDDKDEKTAT
-1390 TSESY
+1390 TESY
-1395 QRIYSF
+1395 QRIYPL
-1401 LVAKRPAAGD
+1401 LVAKRPASGD
-1411 GDDPSHPPYEIT
+1411 GDDPKQLPYEIT

-1430 WQYFCNGN
+1430 WRYFCNGN
-1438 CGGTWD
+1438 CGGAWD

-1478 DARHKWLHV
+1478 DAGHKWLHV

-1497 LRDGT
+1497 LRDAT

-1515 GGQRVKVK
+1515 GGQRVKIK
-1523 EWLSTIWKQW
+1523 EWLSTIWKEW

>member
-1 MASTVIGELNMEQL
+1 MASSGTEDLTMEQL
-15 WDEAAKRFLA
+15 WDEAAERFLV
-25 RTGKAL
+25 RTGKGL

-46 ESRTDQTTDTD
+46 ESRTDPATYID
-57 ASNTLKHKK
+57 AANTPKHKK

-80 GVAAQG
+80 GIAAQG
-86 ASVVFQPAS
+86 ASVVFQPAT

-138 ERFRKID
+138 EQFRKID
-145 TDLTRAIHIIMIS
+145 TDLTRAIHITMIS

-163 ALVITLEDP
+163 ALVITLQDP
-172 NSKWSKFKSNVKKAL
+172 NSKWSKFESNVKKAL
-187 LDDDSGLSV
+187 LDDDSGLSI

-225 EVSVILAKVFE
+225 EVSITFAKVFE

-249 TLQQAETKRAQ
+249 TVQQAETKRAQ

-265 AYLSKIKEK
+265 ANLSKIKEK
-274 LGVYEK
+274 LGIDEK

-305 EEETYTSWA
+305 DEEAYTSWA
-314 DADAAKARPLLLLVG
+314 DADATKARPLLLLLG

-340 TIVQK
+340 TVVQK
-345 LKAKYKTQTER
+345 LKARYKTPTER
-356 PSRVLLAWYFFPS
+356 SSRVLRAWYFFPS

-400 AKSLASV
+400 AKSIASI

-430 LGQPRGDTIYY
+430 LGQPRGDTMYY

-453 HADSGTQFFGV
+453 HADAEVSYLSA
-464 IKEASQF
+464 IE
-471 PCTDSDRS
+471 SDGS
-479 RIRLLVSGRR
+479 RIRLLVSGSG
-489 DAVKVLGGV
+489 DAIKVLGGF

-513 ESYIRRAMGKYD
+513 EAYIKREMRKYD

-600 QLSPQNID
+600 QLSPQNIK

-628 LEAALVS
+628 LEAAL
-635 LPTKF
+635 F

-667 QVISVRRDLL
+667 QVITVRRDLL

-688 SLDDDAPKISATIT
+688 SLDDDTPRITATIT

-715 WTLFQKSVVK
+715 WALFQKSVVEK
-725 KSEFEPLA
+725 FEFEPLA
-733 GQVTQTRGE
+733 GQITQTKSE
-742 IRVNGYDAHLA
+742 IRVNDSDAHLA

-774 RYLVWNLPKHLEEL
+774 RYLVWNLPIYLKEL
-788 KNPERDHK
+788 NDPERDHK

-818 IRSHW
+818 IRRHW

-829 PWFGNAAQ
+829 PLFGNTTQ
-837 ISTFLTWLQD
+837 ISTLLAWLQD
-847 PDVTGHF
+847 PDVSGHF
-854 GIYQTDWLDKV
+854 GVYQMDWLDKV

-871 QRALLFSMAREVGH
+871 HRTLLSSMAREVGH
-885 RWLKSRENDPCEA
+885 RWLRSSENDPWEA
-898 YRSLIQYLSLEVS
+898 YRSLRRYLSLEVS
-911 ERVSEVSDES
+911 EGASDASDYS
-921 LVTLGAD
+921 LVILSTD
-928 EESLL
+928 EESLA
-933 LDKAERWCKSVLQVT
+933 LDKAERWCKSILQVT

-960 TARKVG
+960 TARKVD
-966 EFDYAIAMFLKAI
+966 EFDHAIAMFLKA
-979 TMPGVSW
+979 TKMPGASW

-992 AQAYHQAG
+992 AHSYHQAG
-1000 KLKEACES
+1000 KLNDACVS
-1008 QKKALEILYDMKEPN
+1008 QKKALEILYELKEPH
-1023 PEDIWVANMDLGKW
+1023 PHDIWVTNMDLGKW
-1037 HFELKEPDQ
+1037 YFELKEPDQ
-1046 ATVFY
+1046 ATVYY
-1051 EKALEAKQADEAYYR
+1051 EKALEAKPADEAYCR
-1066 ILEANLISQSND
+1066 ILEANLTSQSNG
-1078 RTLDLVESMS
+1078 RTLDLIETMS
-1088 HERSTKDGIS
+1088 HETSTNGGTS
-1098 RLGSTLLLMATD
+1098 LLGSALLLMATD

-1122 SLTDSRDGILGMVLN
+1122 SLTSSRHGMLGMVLS
-1137 AMDEAIQIAAN
+1137 AMDEAIQLAAD

-1170 NEADENLLTSAV
+1170 NEADENPLTSAV
-1182 TLWEECHSDAK
+1182 RIWEECHSDAR

-1214 ISDIVRHY
+1214 ISDIVCHY
-1222 FKEATAANTEASALE
+1222 FKEATAANTETSALE
-1237 KLGEIMTGHRIS
+1237 KLGEITIGHRIS
-1249 YDDNRVSP
+1249 YEDNRVSP
-1257 AESYIGAY
+1257 AESYMGAY
-1265 ETLQGNYTAARAH
+1265 ETLQGNFTAARAH

-1313 DDINALIA
+1313 DDTNALIA

-1332 EMRLGEIRGEDKTAA
+1332 EMRLGEIRGEDKAA
-1347 VELLEFVKEKFS
+1347 ATEILEFAKEKFS
-1359 ASDAAPT
+1359 PNDAAPT

-1375 QRRIHLGNDEDEKAT
+1375 QRRMDLGNVESEKT
-1390 TSESY
+1390 ITNETY
-1395 QRIYSF
+1395 QRLYS
-1401 LVAKRPAAGD
+1401 LLAQKRPATEDGD
-1411 GDDPSHPPYEIT
+1411 GPNQPYEIT

-1430 WQYFCNGN
+1430 WRYFCNGN
-1438 CGGTWD
+1438 CGGAWD

-1478 DARHKWLHV
+1478 DAGHKWLHV
-1487 PRWNLRESTG
+1487 PRWNLREGTG

-1515 GGQRVKVK
+1515 GGQRVKIK
-1523 EWLSTIWKQW
+1523 EWLSTIWKEW

>member
-1 MASTVIGELNMEQL
+1 MKHRQQTL
-15 WDEAAKRFLA
+15 AKTA
-25 RTGKAL
+25 
-31 NRKPPMTIDDVRKQI
+31 KPIRRRRDRAHHPCPVDLP
-46 ESRTDQTTDTD
+46 ESSLFPPRRC
-57 ASNTLKHKK
+57 S
-66 DIGLNILECLKLLG
+66 LL
-80 GVAAQG
+80 
-86 ASVVFQPAS
+86 P
-95 VVFNAMSILLE
+95 
-106 APKKIREFHEAID
+106 
-119 EVFAVVAPSLS
+119 
-130 QFRIYERI
+130 
-138 ERFRKID
+138 
-145 TDLTRAIHIIMIS
+145 
-158 LVDIC
+158 
-163 ALVITLEDP
+163 
-172 NSKWSKFKSNVKKAL
+172 
-187 LDDDSGLSV
+187 
-196 ELRKFRQAIHGQ
+196 LRKSPRHIRP
-208 QSIEATLTLE
+208 SIQDVQRNGLPLCE
-218 VALESRH
+218 VALFQNAAIPSPLAAKPERDTHLQLMASSRTSSLRSPAASALSIRSRSTRASLKDTYEARTWRNRLRRHSKSPRTH
-225 EVSVILAKVFE
+225 EPTPCCTSCF
-236 TGKWTEEIASKIT
+236 
-249 TLQQAETKRAQ
+249 
-260 DTTKK
+260 
-265 AYLSKIKEK
+265 IKE
-274 LGVYEK
+274 
-280 ELETNREMFKRL
+280 TPMWREGPFGSHTLCNVCGLLYAKREAR
-292 CDSRVENSGSWLD
+292 SRLPSDFSCHIGADYQVPSVWVNSTSKAG
-305 EEETYTSWA
+305 EETT
-314 DADAAKARPLLLLVG
+314 
-329 EKNTGRSTTVS
+329 
-340 TIVQK
+340 
-345 LKAKYKTQTER
+345 
-356 PSRVLLAWYFFPS
+356 
-369 LSDKADKGDPTP
+369 
-381 ARTALKHIALQ
+381 
-392 LAEQDMAL
+392 
-400 AKSLASV
+400 
-407 CEEKDN
+407 
-413 GTYFTDVSCE
+413 
-423 SLWKDLK
+423 
-430 LGQPRGDTIYY
+430 
-441 FIFDGVEKLSKM
+441 
-453 HADSGTQFFGV
+453 
-464 IKEASQF
+464 
-471 PCTDSDRS
+471 
-479 RIRLLVSGRR
+479 
-489 DAVKVLGGV
+489 
-498 ESPTINIA
+498 
-506 KSNGSDI
+506 
-513 ESYIRRAMGKYD
+513 
-525 IFQGNDS
+525 
-532 KDEASR
+532 
-538 KKINDKLLEMAGGS
+538 
-552 FFKVQSTLDRIKDL
+552 
-566 VDSGGQESELDD
+566 
-578 LLTESDWG
+578 
-586 REAISKNVV
+586 
-595 AELQE
+595 
-600 QLSPQNID
+600 
-608 EINELLIWVV
+608 
-618 YGFEWLSVDQ
+618 
-628 LEAALVS
+628 
-635 LPTKF
+635 
-640 LRFGSTPLQKLA
+640 
-652 KKLQGKYSRLFEVDG
+652 GKYSRLFEVDG
-667 QVISVRRDLL
+667 QVITVRRDRL
-677 SLVIKDPKQLR
+677 SLVIKDPRQLR
-688 SLDDDAPKISATIT
+688 SVDDDTPKISATIT

-715 WTLFQKSVVK
+715 WTLFQKSVVEK
-725 KSEFEPLA
+725 FEFEPQA
-733 GQVTQTRGE
+733 GQVTQNRGE

-796 VDNVAKKDIGS
+796 VDNRAKKDIGS

-847 PDVTGHF
+847 PDATGHF
-854 GIYQTDWLDKV
+854 GIYQTDWLDK
-865 ISSPSP
+865 
-871 QRALLFSMAREVGH
+871 MAQ
-885 RWLKSRENDPCEA
+885 SRENDPCEA

-911 ERVSEVSDES
+911 EGVSEVSDKS
-921 LVTLGAD
+921 LVTLGVD

-933 LDKAERWCKSVLQVT
+933 LDKAERWCKIVLQVK
-948 DEQSLW
+948 DEKSLW
-954 YERVGE
+954 YDRVGE
-960 TARKVG
+960 TARKVD

-1023 PEDIWVANMDLGKW
+1023 PEDIWVTNMDLGKW
-1037 HFELKEPDQ
+1037 HFALKEPDQ

-1051 EKALEAKQADEAYYR
+1051 EKALEAKQDDEAYYR
-1066 ILEANLISQSND
+1066 ILEANLTSQSND

-1137 AMDEAIQIAAN
+1137 AMDETIQLAAN
-1148 KELLF
+1148 KELLSN
-1153 ERSALRLYKG
+1153 RSALRLYKG

-1170 NEADENLLTSAV
+1170 NEADKNLLTSAV
-1182 TLWEECHSDAK
+1182 TLWEECHSDAE

-1265 ETLQGNYTAARAH
+1265 ETLQGNHTAARAH

-1332 EMRLGEIRGEDKTAA
+1332 EMRLGEIRGEDKAA
-1347 VELLEFVKEKFS
+1347 AAELLDFVKEK
-1359 ASDAAPT
+1359 
-1366 RYTAVLDEL
+1366 YTAVLDGL
-1375 QRRIHLGNDEDEKAT
+1375 QRRIHLGNGEDEKAT
-1390 TSESY
+1390 TSEPY
-1395 QRIYSF
+1395 QRIYSL

-1430 WQYFCNGN
+1430 WRYFCNGN

-1487 PRWNLRESTG
+1487 PQWNLRESTG

-1502 VMMGGEIVDGRHV
+1502 VIMGGEIVDDRRV
-1515 GGQRVKVK
+1515 GGERVKIK
-1523 EWLSTIWKQW
+1523 EWLSTIWKEW

>member
-1 MASTVIGELNMEQL
+1 
-15 WDEAAKRFLA
+15 
-25 RTGKAL
+25 
-31 NRKPPMTIDDVRKQI
+31 MTIDDVRKQI
-46 ESRTDQTTDTD
+46 ESRADPTIDID
-57 ASNTLKHKK
+57 AANTLKHKK
-66 DIGLNILECLKLLG
+66 DISLNILECLKLLG
-80 GVAAQG
+80 GIAAQG

-106 APKKIREFHEAID
+106 APKKIRDFHEAID

-138 ERFRKID
+138 EQFRKID
-145 TDLTRAIHIIMIS
+145 TDLTRATHITMIS

-187 LDDDSGLSV
+187 LDDDSGLSI

-225 EVSVILAKVFE
+225 EVSIILAKVFE

-265 AYLSKIKEK
+265 AYL
-274 LGVYEK
+274 
-280 ELETNREMFKRL
+280 
-292 CDSRVENSGSWLD
+292 VENSRSWLD
-305 EEETYTSWA
+305 DEEAYTSWA
-314 DADAAKARPLLLLVG
+314 DADDAGARPLLLLLG

-345 LKAKYKTQTER
+345 LKARYKTSTER
-356 PSRVLLAWYFFPS
+356 ASRVFLAWYFFPS

-400 AKSLASV
+400 AKSIASI

-423 SLWKDLK
+423 SLWKDLR
-430 LGQPRGDTIYY
+430 LGQPRGDTTYY

-453 HADSGTQFFGV
+453 HADAGTQFFGV
-464 IKEASQF
+464 IKEASHS
-471 PCTDSDRS
+471 PTAESDRNG
-479 RIRLLVSGRR
+479 IRLLVSGSG
-489 DAVKVLGGV
+489 DAVKSLGGF

-513 ESYIRRAMGKYD
+513 KSYIKRAMRKYD

-538 KKINDKLLEMAGGS
+538 QKINDKLIEMAGGS
-552 FFKVQSTLDRIKDL
+552 FFKVQSALDRIKDL

-628 LEAALVS
+628 LEAAL
-635 LPTKF
+635 F

-667 QVISVRRDLL
+667 QVITVRRDLL

-688 SLDDDAPKISATIT
+688 SVDDDTPRITATIT

-715 WTLFQKSVVK
+715 WTLFQKSVVEK
-725 KSEFEPLA
+725 FEFEPLA

-742 IRVNGYDAHLA
+742 IRVNDYDAHLA

-759 SFLIKKPDARTESLG
+759 SFLIKKPDDRTENLG
-774 RYLVWNLPKHLEEL
+774 RYIVWNLPKHLKEL

-796 VDNVAKKDIGS
+796 VDNAAKKDIGS

-818 IRSHW
+818 IRRHW

-829 PWFGNAAQ
+829 PLFGDTAQ
-837 ISTFLTWLQD
+837 ISTLLAWLQD

-854 GIYQTDWLDKV
+854 GIYQMDWLDKV

-871 QRALLFSMAREVGH
+871 QRALLFSIAREVGH
-885 RWLKSRENDPCEA
+885 RWLKSREHDPCEA

-911 ERVSEVSDES
+911 EGESNASDES
-921 LVTLGAD
+921 LVILSTD
-928 EESLL
+928 EETLL
-933 LDKAERWCKSVLQVT
+933 LDKAERWCKCILRVT
-948 DEQSLW
+948 EEQSLW

-960 TARKVG
+960 TARKVD
-966 EFDYAIAMFLKAI
+966 EFDYAIAMFFKA
-979 TMPGVSW
+979 TKMPGVSW
-986 TCHRGL
+986 TCYKGL
-992 AQAYHQAG
+992 AQSYYQAG
-1000 KLKEACES
+1000 KLKDACAS
-1008 QKKALEILYDMKEPN
+1008 QKKALETLSDAKELYPDETWAL
-1023 PEDIWVANMDLGKW
+1023 DMDLGKW
-1037 HFELKEPDQ
+1037 YFELKEPDQ
-1046 ATVFY
+1046 ATVYY
-1051 EKALEAKQADEAYYR
+1051 EKALEARQADETYYR
-1066 ILEANLISQSND
+1066 VLEANLTSQSND

-1088 HERSTKDGIS
+1088 HQTSTDDGIS
-1098 RLGSTLLLMATD
+1098 RLGSALLLMATE

-1122 SLTDSRDGILGMVLN
+1122 SLTAARDGMLGMVLK
-1137 AMDEAIQIAAN
+1137 AMDEAIQLAADR
-1148 KELLF
+1148 ELLF

-1163 LALYYYG
+1163 LAIYYYG
-1170 NEADENLLTSAV
+1170 HEADENRLTSAV
-1182 TLWEECHSDAK
+1182 RLWEECHSDAR

-1214 ISDIVRHY
+1214 ISGIVRHY
-1222 FKEATAANTEASALE
+1222 FKEATAANTEASAFG
-1237 KLGEIMTGHRIS
+1237 KLGEITIGYRIS

-1257 AESYIGAY
+1257 AESYMGAY
-1265 ETLQGNYTAARAH
+1265 EVLQGNLTAARAH

-1293 TDEND
+1293 TEEND
-1298 ADAYF
+1298 ADAFF

-1313 DDINALIA
+1313 DDVNALIA
-1321 FELTGPIEKTI
+1321 FELTGPIEKTV
-1332 EMRLGEIRGEDKTAA
+1332 EMRLGDIRGEDKVAA
-1347 VELLEFVKEKFS
+1347 TELLEFVKEKFS
-1359 ASDAAPT
+1359 SSDSAPT
-1366 RYTAVLDEL
+1366 RYMVVLDEL
-1375 QRRIHLGNDEDEKAT
+1375 QRRMNPEDDKDEKTAT
-1390 TSESY
+1390 TESY
-1395 QRIYSF
+1395 QRIYSL
-1401 LVAKRPAAGD
+1401 LVAKRPASGD
-1411 GDDPSHPPYEIT
+1411 GDDPNQLPYEIT

-1430 WQYFCNGN
+1430 WRYFCNGN
-1438 CGGTWD
+1438 CGGAWD

-1478 DARHKWLHV
+1478 DAGHKWLHV

-1515 GGQRVKVK
+1515 GGQRVKIK
-1523 EWLSTIWKQW
+1523 EWLSTIWKEW